1 MSLMKADTCCQ
12 AQGSDGGIIQT
23 GVDIVML
30 VSHQSCMKH
39 YGDIIASCSSCHA
52 LHEGIIVTIGD
63 GHLMGIC
70 FLLKLE
76 IKCFD
81 FKRLNY
87 FFVIFNI

>member
-1 MSLMKADTCCQ
+1 MKT
-12 AQGSDGGIIQT
+12 
-23 GVDIVML
+23 
-30 VSHQSCMKH
+30 
-39 YGDIIASCSSCHA
+39 SCSSCHA

-63 GHLMGIC
+63 GHLMDIC

-87 FFVIFNI
+87 FFFVIFNI